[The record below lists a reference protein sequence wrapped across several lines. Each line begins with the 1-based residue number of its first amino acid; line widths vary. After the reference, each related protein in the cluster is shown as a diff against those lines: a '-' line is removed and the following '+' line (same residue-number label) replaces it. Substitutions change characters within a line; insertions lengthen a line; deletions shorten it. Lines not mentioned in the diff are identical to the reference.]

1 MNPAI
6 TNKQKYSY
14 NYDANND
21 PFKWVID
28 ERHNSKKLYPYTR
41 VYVQKQHRLYLVDS
55 MIYNKKKMFLSW
67 KIRIHL
73 TRMRKKY
80 ITMIVNIPFS
90 FMDKLTMLIKVFF
103 VLYISYY

>member
-1 MNPAI
+1 
-6 TNKQKYSY
+6 
-14 NYDANND
+14 
-21 PFKWVID
+21 
-28 ERHNSKKLYPYTR
+28 
-41 VYVQKQHRLYLVDS
+41 